1 MTRTTQK
8 NLTEPKAPK
17 PANGQDP
24 SAAASP
30 SPRQP
35 RTIASAKDFAGADLL
50 TLSTVSPAAVL
61 DLFDTARQMKADLR
75 PFRNT
80 LDNKAVALLFEKP
93 SLRTKVSFE
102 VGVAK
107 LGGHAIFMDHS
118 AYRLGARESVR
129 DYAKNMERWVEC
141 IVARVYQQA
150 VLEEMAEVARPPV
163 INALS
168 DRFHPCQ
175 ALADLFT
182 LYERAGCD
190 AARLRTLRLAY
201 VGDGNNVCH
210 SLMHA
215 STLLGVD
222 TTIITPKGYAPA
234 PDVVKDCEAFALDAG
249 SKLNV
254 TTEVAAI
261 ESHDAVYTDVWVS
274 MGQAGGVDEVTKRRK
289 VFAKYQVSSDLME
302 KAGRAR
308 PAPAVF
314 MHCLPAQ
321 RGLEV
326 TDEVID
332 SPQSIVY
339 DQAENRM
346 HAQNALL
353 RHMFPR

>member
-1 MTRTTQK
+1 MTTLRPATTPAM
-8 NLTEPKAPK
+8 TEPKTAK
-17 PANGQDP
+17 PAANG
-24 SAAASP
+24 SP
-30 SPRQP
+30 SGN
-35 RTIASAKDFAGADLL
+35 ASAKISSAREFAGADLL
-50 TLSTVSPAAVL
+50 SLTNVTPKAVL
-61 DLFDTARQMKADLR
+61 ELFDTARKMKADLT

-102 VGVAK
+102 VGIAK

-118 AYRLGARESVR
+118 SYRLGARESVR
-129 DYAKNMERWVEC
+129 DYAKNLERWVEC
-141 IVARVYQQA
+141 IVARVYQQT
-150 VLEEMAEVARPPV
+150 VLEEMAETAHPPV

-190 AARLRTLRLAY
+190 AARLHETKLAY

-222 TTIITPKGYAPA
+222 TTVITPKGYAPA
-234 PDVVKDCEAFALDAG
+234 PDVVAYCHAFAAAAG
-249 SKLNV
+249 SKL
-254 TTEVAAI
+254 TISTDLAAI
-261 ESHDAVYTDVWVS
+261 DGHDAVYTDVWVS

-289 VFAKYQVSSDLME
+289 VFTKYQVSAELMD
-302 KAGRAR
+302 KASRGL

-326 TDEVID
+326 TDDVID
-332 SPQSIVY
+332 STNSVVY

-353 RHMFPR
+353 HFMIGRGA